1 MATSSGSIDTSTGS
15 LLSVTGL
22 ASGLDTGSIISALMG
37 AERLPV
43 TRLTNQQSK
52 LQAEETAMQTLKN
65 SLQQLSF
72 AAADFNLPS
81 LFESSQTV
89 TSSEPTRVSASTTAG
104 AGVGGYEVE
113 VTQLANSAQRTFTFA
128 SPEAEDTITVDGQEF
143 TIKAGATAKE
153 VAKAINSNSAA
164 TVYAAAL
171 ENGTIVLS
179 NRKTGST
186 GGTFIEVSDPGGAL
200 TEVAASAKE
209 GKDAE
214 FTVDGVAQTA
224 SSNTVTTAIAG
235 VTLTLQGLTPSGPVT
250 IDVQPPGAS
259 VSNIE
264 EKVQAFISLYNST
277 VEAIET
283 QLTTKPPSN
292 PQKPEEFATGTLFGD
307 VELQGL
313 LSNMRAGMYEPIA
326 GLEAGMSSP
335 HDIGVTT
342 GTPAGTTSHKTLE
355 GLLTLNTATLAEA
368 VKSNPAAAQKMLQ
381 QWAQKISVV
390 IEDVG
395 GPTGGL
401 AARANGDATQVTE
414 LARQITNM
422 NELLAQKEKALQATY
437 AKMEAAIS
445 QTSAQSSWL
454 TRQTESLFSSKS

>member
-1 MATSSGSIDTSTGS
+1 MATSAGAINTSTNN

-22 ASGLDTGSIISALMG
+22 ASGLDTTSIISALM
-37 AERLPV
+37 AAQRQPV
-43 TRLTNQQSK
+43 TRMTNQQTK
-52 LQAEETAMQTLKN
+52 LQAEQSAMQTLKN

-81 LFESSQTV
+81 LFESGQTV
-89 TSSEPTRVSASTTAG
+89 TSSEPLRVSAATTSG

-128 SPEAEDTITVDGQEF
+128 SPAAEDTITIDGQEF
-143 TIKAGATAKE
+143 TIKEGATAKDL
-153 VAKAINSNSAA
+153 AKAINSNSAS

-171 ENGTIVLS
+171 ENGTVVLS

-186 GGTFIEVSDPGGAL
+186 GGTFIEVSDPGEAL

-209 GKDAE
+209 GKNAE
-214 FTVDGVAQTA
+214 FMVDGVAGTA
-224 SSNTVTTAIAG
+224 TSNTVTTAIAG
-235 VTLTLQGLTPSGPVT
+235 VTLTLEGLTPSGPVT
-250 IDVQPPGAS
+250 INVQPPGAS
-259 VSNIE
+259 VTNIE
-264 EKVQAFISLYNST
+264 EKVQAFVTLYNST

-283 QLTTKPPSN
+283 QLTTKPASN
-292 PQKPEEFATGTLFGD
+292 PQTAEEFASGTLFGD
-307 VELQGL
+307 LELQGL
-313 LSNMRAGMYEPIA
+313 LSNMRTAMYEPIK
-326 GLEAGMSSP
+326 GLESGMASP

-342 GTPAGTTSHKTLE
+342 GNPAGTTSHKTLE
-355 GLLTLNTATLAEA
+355 GLLTLNTTALAEA

-381 QWAQKISVV
+381 QWSQKITGV
-390 IEDVG
+390 INAVG

-437 AKMEAAIS
+437 AKLEAAIS
-445 QTSAQSSWL
+445 QNTAQSSWL
-454 TRQTESLFSSKS
+454 TRQTESMFAKN